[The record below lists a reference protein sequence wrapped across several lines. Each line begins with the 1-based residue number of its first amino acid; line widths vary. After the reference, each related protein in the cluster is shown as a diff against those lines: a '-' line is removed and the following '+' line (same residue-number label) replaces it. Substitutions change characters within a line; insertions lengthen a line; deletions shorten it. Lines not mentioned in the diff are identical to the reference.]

1 MKFCESGA
9 PLPLR
14 VSWESKGFM
23 WRRGRSSSTT
33 ALTIWYC
40 TATRTRIVTCGGMT
54 CTYSCAQTQTQT
66 KPSMQSS
73 ARRGWEPVA
82 FVGAN
87 DAKQSLART
96 LSRVFVCVSTMSC
109 LTLVLNWP
117 AIASNGQ
124 QTRLGPG
131 PAMRLNFPK
140 RSITPILPVVTQSM
154 QNGIYVFLSTSLAM
168 TLGICQARS
177 HYQAAQVY
185 ATTSIFAAS
194 CAACAA
200 GGGCA
205 SSSTSSETWRSSP
218 SCRGW
223 TCAPSRARLRHSI
236 RKRV

>member
-1 MKFCESGA
+1 MKFCESGV

-14 VSWESKGFM
+14 VRWESKGFM
-23 WRRGRSSSTT
+23 WLRRRGRSSSTT
-33 ALTIWYC
+33 ALTIRYC
-40 TATRTRIVTCGGMT
+40 TATRTRIVTCGGT
-54 CTYSCAQTQTQT
+54 LTLNHKPKP

-82 FVGAN
+82 LVGAN

-96 LSRVFVCVSTMSC
+96 LSRVFVFVSTMSC

-177 HYQAAQVY
+177 H
-185 ATTSIFAAS
+185 
-194 CAACAA
+194 
-200 GGGCA
+200 
-205 SSSTSSETWRSSP
+205 
-218 SCRGW
+218 
-223 TCAPSRARLRHSI
+223 
-236 RKRV
+236 

>member
-1 MKFCESGA
+1 MASRALVFDDCVDNLVLHRDSNQNRY
-9 PLPLR
+9 L
-14 VSWESKGFM
+14 
-23 WRRGRSSSTT
+23 WRHV
-33 ALTIWYC
+33 
-40 TATRTRIVTCGGMT
+40 RTH
-54 CTYSCAQTQTQT
+54 AETQTQT

-82 FVGAN
+82 LVGAN

-154 QNGIYVFLSTSLAM
+154 QNGIFVFLSTSLAM

-177 HYQAAQVY
+177 H
-185 ATTSIFAAS
+185 
-194 CAACAA
+194 
-200 GGGCA
+200 
-205 SSSTSSETWRSSP
+205 
-218 SCRGW
+218 
-223 TCAPSRARLRHSI
+223 
-236 RKRV
+236 